1 MQLGGNGVDMRHG
14 THGTW
19 TWAWGHGHGHAMDM
33 DMDVDMDM
41 DMWNMDMVHG
51 HMDMDMGHGGMVHDV
66 YTNASVTVGT
76 CRSPWV
82 PSSVTM
88 YRMSASTNAS

>member
-1 MQLGGNGVDMRHG
+1 MVGGGKQRGKQDNAMQLGGNGVDMRHG

-51 HMDMDMGHGGMVHDV
+51 HMDTWTWDMAGW
-66 YTNASVTVGT
+66 
-76 CRSPWV
+76 C
-82 PSSVTM
+82 TM
-88 YRMSASTNAS
+88 CIPTPV